1 MTGLAAHGSA
11 LRGTHHFCSP
21 SARLSTRTSRAWHG
35 PRRGTPRAGQR
46 SWTVRS
52 VAAPQEREAPSGP
65 QDIPPPSYNQLYTD
79 VFTSA
84 PTSINTKRTLP
95 KPSNEAQ
102 GLEQGS
108 RQVLLSDVWALPR
121 TRWFSQR
128 QWTSKDRTYAVF
140 MIAMHGLACLAPA
153 TFTPQLAGGAFL
165 MYLVSG
171 LLGITTSY
179 HRQLSHRSFRTP
191 KWLEHALAYCGV
203 LAIQGDP
210 LEWVSCHR
218 HHHLHCDTPLDP
230 HSPYEGFWWSHM
242 GWLLDDGA
250 TQRRIA
256 DRSNVADMAD
266 DPFYQHLAKHFGLH
280 ATAQLAALFALG
292 GLPALV
298 WVGAVRLV
306 VVYHITWFVNSAAH
320 VWGSQSYRTGDLSRN
335 NWWVGLLAFG
345 EGWHNNHHAFEFSAR
360 HGLEWWQIDATWLV
374 IRGLQS
380 IGLATNVKLPSEAQK
395 AKLAL

>member
-266 DPFYQHLAKHFGLH
+266 DPFYQVLAGCMTLGWLGLEN
-280 ATAQLAALFALG
+280 
-292 GLPALV
+292 V
-298 WVGAVRLV
+298 WVV
-306 VVYHITWFVNSAAH
+306 
-320 VWGSQSYRTGDLSRN
+320 
-335 NWWVGLLAFG
+335 
-345 EGWHNNHHAFEFSAR
+345 
-360 HGLEWWQIDATWLV
+360 
-374 IRGLQS
+374 LQ
-380 IGLATNVKLPSEAQK
+380 
-395 AKLAL
+395 